1 MTRAGFRKRLECW
14 GHRVENTMGNDDPV
28 NRSIL
33 EKTLYGLSRIY
44 GLGARLQDRG
54 FERGLFAEHRLPCRV
69 ISVGNL
75 TTGGS
80 GKTPMTH
87 YLALMLG
94 ELGLQ
99 PAIISR
105 GYKGRM
111 EKAGGVVSDGR
122 DILVDPEQAGDE
134 PYMLASQM
142 THIPV
147 LVGADRYAMGR
158 YAISRFSPDVILL
171 DDAFQHRRL
180 YRDINLLV
188 VDAGTGFGNGHLLPR
203 GILREPLDAL
213 GRADLVV
220 ITGAEKPFEGIQA
233 LISRIKPGI
242 PVFRAVS
249 APFIHGVA
257 KSDADPPLELE
268 VPDSPEDFG
277 FLKQCRVLAF
287 SGIARNQAFKQM
299 IAGMAGDVPE
309 FLEFPDHHAYSPGDL
324 NQIARRAVSVGAHYI
339 VTTQKD
345 FVRIRGRVRF
355 PVNLAVIGIHAD
367 FGEDQRGFAAYFET
381 RLSGVK

>member
-1 MTRAGFRKRLECW
+1 
-14 GHRVENTMGNDDPV
+14 MGSGDPV
-28 NRSIL
+28 NRSRL
-33 EKTLYGLSRIY
+33 EKSLYGLSRIY
-44 GLGARLQDRG
+44 GFGARLRNRG
-54 FERGLFAEHRLPCRV
+54 FESGVPAAHRLPCRV
-69 ISVGNL
+69 VSVGNL

-80 GKTPMTH
+80 GKTPMTL
-87 YLALMLG
+87 YLAQMLK
-94 ELGLQ
+94 ELGFS
-99 PAIISR
+99 PVIISR

-122 DILVDPEQAGDE
+122 NILADSEQAGDE
-134 PYMLASQM
+134 PLMLASQM

-180 YRDINLLV
+180 YRDLNLLV

-203 GILREPLDAL
+203 GILREPLESL
-213 GRADLVV
+213 VRADIVV
-220 ITGAEKPFEGIQA
+220 ITGAEKPCEGVEA

-242 PVFRAVS
+242 PIFRAVS
-249 APFIHGVA
+249 APFVHGMA

-268 VPDSPEDFG
+268 VSDRPEDFA
-277 FLKQCRVLAF
+277 FFKQARVLAF

-309 FLEFPDHHAYSPGDL
+309 FLEFPDHHAYSSGDL
-324 NQIARRAVSVGAHYI
+324 AQIARRAVSSGADYI
-339 VTTQKD
+339 ATTQKD

-355 PVNLAVIGIHAD
+355 PVDLAVIGIHMD
-367 FGEDQRGFAAYFET
+367 FGTAHRDFAAYFEA
-381 RLSGVK
+381 RLTGAA